1 MKRLAC
7 EMCGGTDLIK
17 QDGVFVCQNC
27 GMKYSVED
35 AKKMMIEGTVDVKGT
50 VKVDTSDE
58 LDNLY
63 QIARRAKDD
72 NNGENA
78 AKYYDMILLKDPT
91 SWEASFYVVYFK
103 ALECKIA
110 QIRSAA
116 ISVSNCEK
124 NVLMLIR
131 DNVPEDEQADAV
143 KEVMLRSLLI
153 ANMLANGA
161 KSHYD
166 EISPDIKNDYIQEYV
181 NNVCAARDIMYTC
194 GTQIDSIF
202 QENTE
207 IGKLAADAWKSGIEI
222 HTRVLSYFADKS
234 ANEEIIMSYVKKIGK
249 YDSEYT
255 ENYINSKQKKILEDE
270 LAILKED
277 LIKTE
282 KDSPMSKSDMAIRSI
297 VMGVGASLVLT
308 IYMIVS
314 STDSILDTML
324 TGLMVALLMPGLFF
338 IVLLITNAG
347 KSSKQ
352 KENQEKI
359 ASLKSQI
366 EAKQAE
372 IDNLKM

>member
-1 MKRLAC
+1 MKRLTC

-50 VKVDTSDE
+50 VKVDTSGE
-58 LDNLY
+58 LENLY

-314 STDSILDTML
+314 FTDSILDTML

>member
-1 MKRLAC
+1 M
-7 EMCGGTDLIK
+7 
-17 QDGVFVCQNC
+17 
-27 GMKYSVED
+27 
-35 AKKMMIEGTVDVKGT
+35 
-50 VKVDTSDE
+50 
-58 LDNLY
+58 
-63 QIARRAKDD
+63 
-72 NNGENA
+72 
-78 AKYYDMILLKDPT
+78 
-91 SWEASFYVVYFK
+91 
-103 ALECKIA
+103 
-110 QIRSAA
+110 
-116 ISVSNCEK
+116 
-124 NVLMLIR
+124 
-131 DNVPEDEQADAV
+131 
-143 KEVMLRSLLI
+143 
-153 ANMLANGA
+153 
-161 KSHYD
+161 
-166 EISPDIKNDYIQEYV
+166 
-181 NNVCAARDIMYTC
+181 
-194 GTQIDSIF
+194 
-202 QENTE
+202 
-207 IGKLAADAWKSGIEI
+207 WKSGIEI

-255 ENYINSKQKKILEDE
+255 ENYINLKQKKILEDE

-314 STDSILDTML
+314 FTDSILDTML

>member
-1 MKRLAC
+1 MKRLTC

-50 VKVDTSDE
+50 VKVDTSGE
-58 LDNLY
+58 LENLY

-222 HTRVLSYFADKS
+222 HTLVLSYFADKS

-314 STDSILDTML
+314 STDSILGTML

>member
-27 GMKYSVED
+27 GMKYSAED

-50 VKVDTSDE
+50 VKVDTSGE
-58 LDNLY
+58 LENLY

-78 AKYYDMILLKDPT
+78 AKYYDMILLNDPT

-255 ENYINSKQKKILEDE
+255 ENYINLKQKKILEDE

-314 STDSILDTML
+314 FTDSILDTML

>member
-1 MKRLAC
+1 
-7 EMCGGTDLIK
+7 
-17 QDGVFVCQNC
+17 
-27 GMKYSVED
+27 
-35 AKKMMIEGTVDVKGT
+35 
-50 VKVDTSDE
+50 
-58 LDNLY
+58 
-63 QIARRAKDD
+63 
-72 NNGENA
+72 
-78 AKYYDMILLKDPT
+78 
-91 SWEASFYVVYFK
+91 
-103 ALECKIA
+103 
-110 QIRSAA
+110 
-116 ISVSNCEK
+116 
-124 NVLMLIR
+124 
-131 DNVPEDEQADAV
+131 
-143 KEVMLRSLLI
+143 
-153 ANMLANGA
+153 
-161 KSHYD
+161 
-166 EISPDIKNDYIQEYV
+166 
-181 NNVCAARDIMYTC
+181 MYTC

>member
-1 MKRLAC
+1 MKRLTC

-50 VKVDTSDE
+50 VKVDTSGE
-58 LDNLY
+58 LENLY

-297 VMGVGASLVLT
+297 VMGVGGSLVLT

-314 STDSILDTML
+314 STVSILGTML
-324 TGLMVALLMPGLFF
+324 TGLMFALLMPGFFF